1 MAADLGG
8 APEQDVLTMSSMF
21 TSALVDTAEHHAM
34 LRDSVGKLVGK
45 FGRKYFQDIYKRG
58 EKPNALW
65 ADLGTAGFLG
75 VHVSE
80 EYGGGGGGMSEYNVI
95 VEETAAQ
102 GCPILS
108 LVIGSIC
115 APIIQSHASDAI
127 KRFWLPGLATGEK
140 RLAFAITEPDAG
152 SNTHKVSTIA
162 RRDGTGWVL
171 RGTKYW
177 TSAVDESDAI
187 MVVARGEE
195 LDAQGRGRLS
205 LFLVPPDAPGLT
217 RTPIETALHV
227 PETQF
232 SLFFDDVRVPD
243 DALVGTEGQGL
254 KHLFSGLN
262 PERICAAAINNGIAR
277 YALEKAAQ
285 YAGDRS
291 VWGVPIGTHQ
301 GVAHPLAA
309 AYVAVQQAR
318 LMTARAAQ
326 LYDAGAP
333 EAGEASN
340 MAKFAAADASLV
352 ALDQA
357 IQVHGGNGL
366 AIEYGLADLWF
377 IARLHKTAPVSRE
390 MILNYFA
397 QHSLGLPKS
406 Y

>member
-1 MAADLGG
+1 
-8 APEQDVLTMSSMF
+8 MSQMF
-21 TSALVDTAEHHAM
+21 RTTLVDTAEHHAM
-34 LRDSVGKLVGK
+34 LRDSVGKLVGR
-45 FGRKYFQDIYKRG
+45 FGRPYFQQICKRG
-58 EKPNALW
+58 EKPEALW
-65 ADLGTAGFLG
+65 AEMGAAGFLG
-75 VHVSE
+75 VHVAE
-80 EYGGGGGGMSEYNVI
+80 DYGGGGGGLADYNVI

-102 GCPILS
+102 GCPVLS

-115 APIIQSHASDAI
+115 APILQNHASEAI
-127 KRFWLPGLATGEK
+127 KRDWLPGLADGSK
-140 RLAFAITEPDAG
+140 RMAFAITEPDAG
-152 SNTHKVSTIA
+152 SNTHKVSTVA
-162 RRDGTGWVL
+162 RRKGDGWVI

-195 LDAQGRGRLS
+195 FDARGRGQLS
-205 LFLVPPDAPGLT
+205 LFLVPPDAPGLS

-232 SLFFDDVRVPD
+232 ILHFDDVEVPRE
-243 DALVGTEGQGL
+243 ALVGQEGQGL
-254 KHLFSGLN
+254 KHLFAGLN
-262 PERICAAAINNGIAR
+262 PERICASAINNGIAR
-277 YALEKAAQ
+277 FALEKAAQ
-285 YAGDRS
+285 YAGDRK
-291 VWGVPIGTHQ
+291 VWGVPIGSHQ

-326 LYDAGAP
+326 LYDQGSP

-340 MAKFAAADASLV
+340 MAKFASADASLV

-357 IQVHGGNGL
+357 IQVHGGNGMAL
-366 AIEYGLADLWF
+366 DYGLADLWF

-390 MILNYFA
+390 MVLNFFA